1 MRHDAQHLEDLP
13 PRIAARADDSQGE
26 RGVDRNGGHG
36 RVPGRRGSEDA
47 PRERQADLEDL
58 PPRIAARAGDSQ
70 GERGV
75 DRNGGHGRVPDR
87 RGSEDAP
94 RERQAEG
101 ALRGRERIPP
111 LYAVALRCP
120 CCAMSCR
127 CQKFNWSRNRTWV
140 VRGGAGL
147 VSREDSV
154 ELEAASNILISDVG
168 FLVGVFWAVDLEEGR

>member
-1 MRHDAQHLEDLP
+1 MRRDQSLLCSKLNPRLGRGGGRRRRRPTRAEPRGWEPQPPLRRAGCAPPTHATSPRVPAAPCAVHCRRRRRRMRHDAQHLEDLP
-13 PRIAARADDSQGE
+13 PRIAARAD
-26 RGVDRNGGHG
+26 
-36 RVPGRRGSEDA
+36 
-47 PRERQADLEDL
+47 
-58 PPRIAARAGDSQ
+58 DSQ

-147 VSREDSV
+147 VT
-154 ELEAASNILISDVG
+154 
-168 FLVGVFWAVDLEEGR
+168 